1 MCRNYPMEPVQ
12 ENYYRNGPT
21 RLLSCLP
28 TIPAGKIGGV
38 SQFFRNIPHYSR
50 LYQCNPR
57 TSPSLTASLAIIAP
71 TRSPFFNG
79 RCIIGNDYV
88 RMYVTLVDSS
98 WVVVA
103 SVLTGVRDFKFSKIR
118 ELEHDTLC
126 VYSV

>member
-1 MCRNYPMEPVQ
+1 MEPVQ

-71 TRSPFFNG
+71 TRSSFYEILISQKADEQKRVAEHLG
-79 RCIIGNDYV
+79 RV
-88 RMYVTLVDSS
+88 R
-98 WVVVA
+98 
-103 SVLTGVRDFKFSKIR
+103 
-118 ELEHDTLC
+118 
-126 VYSV
+126 